1 MPLRS
6 GAFLQGKFSQRLPL
20 GFLRWGKASKSRGA
34 RERGGK
40 CKHSKERAGTAGRL
54 DFFVN
59 LHFLVQDVSS
69 EATGHLERMDE
80 KEYAHVN

>member
-1 MPLRS
+1 MKGWTS
-6 GAFLQGKFSQRLPL
+6 AGHAQQQ
-20 GFLRWGKASKSRGA
+20 KSP
-34 RERGGK
+34 
-40 CKHSKERAGTAGRL
+40 RL

-69 EATGHLERMDE
+69 EATGHLERMDK